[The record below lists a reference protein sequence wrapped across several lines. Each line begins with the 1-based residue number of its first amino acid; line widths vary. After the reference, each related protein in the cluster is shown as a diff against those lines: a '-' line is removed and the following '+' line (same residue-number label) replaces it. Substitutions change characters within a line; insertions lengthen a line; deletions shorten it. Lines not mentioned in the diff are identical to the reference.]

1 MLRRCPWCHEPLPAR
16 TRDGACPHCGRPLT
30 GADGRALRPLDL
42 RYEGVRVR
50 QEERL
55 GRLLPAG
62 TATAAAIALVM
73 PLLHLGVA
81 AAAPV
86 LVVVH
91 LVVVRL
97 VLLREARLLL
107 GRRRRFFTRW
117 LTRLVFLWLG
127 VPGWGLAAVPALG
140 VLSGAA
146 TFAGLT
152 WGAHAYALLSLDRE
166 RQRLPLLLW
175 EKALLV
181 LLASLTAIAVLVL
194 VLSALLLG
202 WGVAHIL
209 A

>member
-1 MLRRCPWCHEPLPAR
+1 V
-16 TRDGACPHCGRPLT
+16 LT
-30 GADGRALRPLDL
+30 GVDGTVLRTLDL
-42 RYEGVRVR
+42 RYEEVRAR

-62 TATAAAIALVM
+62 TAAAAAIALVM
-73 PLLHLGVA
+73 PLLHLGAA

-86 LVVVH
+86 LVVLH

-97 VLLREARLLL
+97 VLVREARLLL

-117 LTRLVFLWLG
+117 LTRLVFFWLG
-127 VPGWGLAAVPALG
+127 VPGWGLAVVPALG
-140 VLSGAA
+140 VVSGAA

-152 WGAHAYALLSLDRE
+152 LGAHAYTLLSLDRE
-166 RQRLPLLLW
+166 RRRLPLLLW

-181 LLASLTAIAVLVL
+181 LLAALTAVVAIVLVL
-194 VLSALLLG
+194 AALLLG

-209 A
+209 T